1 MLYDAGFWTSE
12 GAVAAESAEIVIPW
26 VFERYPFRTCIDIG
40 CGTGEWA
47 GEARDVSGGAATGV
61 DLGVPR
67 GMIAVNIEYI
77 DADLVNGYPCS
88 GYDLAICLEVGEHLP
103 RSTAPLLVEGLAQA
117 PTVLFSAATP
127 HQPGVGHV
135 NCQEHVYWH
144 ELFARHGMFGTHIG
158 PLFQEPVADFYRRN
172 MFIYARPA

>member
-1 MLYDAGFWTSE
+1 MYDLDFWREE
-12 GAVAAESAEIVIPW
+12 GRVASISAAIVVPW
-26 VFERYPFRTCIDIG
+26 IVERYPIASVIDIG
-40 CGTGEWA
+40 CGTGAWA
-47 GEARDVSGGAATGV
+47 DTFGQYVHTVFGV
-61 DLGVPR
+61 DLGVPPDSSELSFD
-67 GMIAVNIEYI
+67 EYH
-77 DADLVNGYPCS
+77 DHDLINGYPCS
-88 GYDLAICLEVGEHLP
+88 GYDLAICLEVAEHLP
-103 RSTAPLLVEGLAQA
+103 PSTAPLLVEGLAQA

-127 HQPGVGHV
+127 GQPGVGHI